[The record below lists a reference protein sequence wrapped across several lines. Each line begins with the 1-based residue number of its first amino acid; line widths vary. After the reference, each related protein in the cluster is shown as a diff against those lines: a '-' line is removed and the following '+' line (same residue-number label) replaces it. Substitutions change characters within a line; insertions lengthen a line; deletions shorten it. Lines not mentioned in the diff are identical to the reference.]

1 MNKVLVFLDSGQTVE
16 TYLNDNSV
24 DIMMKEI
31 KNVFDKDESMVLW
44 VETDNKPE
52 LIVPTKNVIAIKIVW
67 NVKEK

>member
-52 LIVPTKNVIAIKIVW
+52 LIVPTKNVVAIKIVR
-67 NVKEK
+67 NEKEY

>member
-52 LIVPTKNVIAIKIVW
+52 LIIPTKNVVAIKIVR

>member
-1 MNKVLVFLDSGQTVE
+1 MNKVLIFLDSGQTIE

-52 LIVPTKNVIAIKIVW
+52 LIVPTKNVVAIKIVR

>member
-24 DIMMKEI
+24 DTMMKEI

-52 LIVPTKNVIAIKIVW
+52 LIVPTKNVVAIKIVR
-67 NVKEK
+67 NEKEY